1 MANFASASAEGPCGR
16 SGQRG
21 RPWLPTPVRTGPAG
35 SRAPRRLYDGVI
47 VTTSRTIIDSALKLP
62 REERARVA
70 REIIASLDGPADQD
84 VDAAW
89 LAEVERRLDD
99 VERGAAALVP
109 WDTVRQRVTE
119 RLRAVRR

>member
-1 MANFASASAEGPCGR
+1 MTKSR
-16 SGQRG
+16 S
-21 RPWLPTPVRTGPAG
+21 
-35 SRAPRRLYDGVI
+35 
-47 VTTSRTIIDSALKLP
+47 IIDSALKLP

-70 REIIASLDGPADQD
+70 REIIASLDGPSDQD

-89 LAEVERRLDD
+89 LAEVERRLDE

-109 WDTVRQRVTE
+109 WETVRQRVAE

>member
-1 MANFASASAEGPCGR
+1 MTKPKS
-16 SGQRG
+16 
-21 RPWLPTPVRTGPAG
+21 
-35 SRAPRRLYDGVI
+35 
-47 VTTSRTIIDSALKLP
+47 IIDSALKLP

-89 LAEVERRLDD
+89 LAEVERRLDE
-99 VERGAAALVP
+99 VERGAATLVP

>member
-1 MANFASASAEGPCGR
+1 MKPKS
-16 SGQRG
+16 
-21 RPWLPTPVRTGPAG
+21 
-35 SRAPRRLYDGVI
+35 
-47 VTTSRTIIDSALKLP
+47 IIDSALELP

-84 VDAAW
+84 VDALW
-89 LAEVERRLDD
+89 LAEVERRLNE

-109 WDTVRQRVTE
+109 WDTVRQRVAE

>member
-1 MANFASASAEGPCGR
+1 MRKSKS
-16 SGQRG
+16 
-21 RPWLPTPVRTGPAG
+21 
-35 SRAPRRLYDGVI
+35 
-47 VTTSRTIIDSALKLP
+47 IIDGALQLP

-84 VDAAW
+84 ADAAW
-89 LAEVERRLDD
+89 LAEVERRLDE
-99 VERGAAALVP
+99 VERGAAAFVP